1 MDKQDLL
8 TQLQAKLQGTA
19 QGAARAS
26 AAAAEV
32 AREGATP
39 HEQTEDARV
48 AIEFGALARGQ
59 GHRLERTRAE
69 LDELRKFRP
78 RAIPRGG
85 RVEVGAVVEIEDE
98 DDGEGR
104 TFFLAPVGAGVEL
117 TAPGGDGFLTVV
129 TPASPIGRRVVG
141 RRVGDVVEVT
151 VEAEPRY
158 WKVVWVE

>member
-1 MDKQDLL
+1 MDKQDLIA
-8 TQLQAKLQGTA
+8 QLQSKIQGSA
-19 QGAARAS
+19 QVAERAS

-59 GHRLERTRAE
+59 GHRLERARAE
-69 LDELRKFRP
+69 LEELRKLHLP
-78 RAIPRGG
+78 TIPKGG
-85 RVEVGAVVEIEDE
+85 RVAVGAVVEIEDE
-98 DDGEGR
+98 DNGEGR

-117 TAPGGDGFLTVV
+117 TVPGGDGYLTVV
-129 TPASPIGRRVVG
+129 TPASPVG
-141 RRVGDVVEVT
+141 RRVLGRRTGDVVEVT
-151 VEAEPRY
+151 VEGETRY

>member
-1 MDKQDLL
+1 MDKRLL
-8 TQLQAKLQGTA
+8 LAQLESKIRDTA
-19 QGAARAS
+19 QIAERAS

-59 GHRLERTRAE
+59 GHRLERARAE
-69 LDELRKFRP
+69 LDALKKFRAP
-78 RAIPRGG
+78 AIPRGG

-98 DDGEGR
+98 DNGEGR

-129 TPASPIGRRVVG
+129 TPASPIGRRVLG
-141 RRVGDVVEVT
+141 RRVDDVIEVAVEG
-151 VEAEPRY
+151 EPRY

>member
-1 MDKQDLL
+1 MDKQALL
-8 TQLQAKLQGTA
+8 TQLAATIENTA
-19 QGAARAS
+19 QVAKRAS
-26 AAAAEV
+26 AAAAEI

-59 GHRLERTRAE
+59 GHRLERARAE
-69 LDELRKFRP
+69 LDALKKFRP
-78 RAIPRGG
+78 PVIPRGG

-98 DDGEGR
+98 DNGEGR

-117 TAPGGDGFLTVV
+117 TVPGSDGFLSVV

-151 VEAEPRY
+151 VEGETRY
-158 WKVVWVE
+158 WKVAFVE